1 MRTVEIKTDHNV
13 SIDWELSKVS
23 NRVLAA
29 LIDVVIL
36 VAYNLI
42 MALLLSTAFDSGV
55 DSRGFWYTFYI
66 IIVYLPFFLYT
77 PLMEYFN
84 KGQTLGKMALNIR
97 VVRSNGENADF
108 KSIFT
113 RWLFRPLEFYILIFS
128 GFGVFFILGTAI
140 LDIMFASISKQSQ
153 RLGDLMADTIVV
165 AVKPSKSYALVD
177 VLAIKNDEGHQATY
191 PNVIQFTD
199 EEMLLLR
206 KTINRVYEF
215 KNAET
220 KAFAIEFASHIADR
234 LELQAV
240 PKKRMQFLKT
250 VLDDYIVLTR

>member
-1 MRTVEIKTDHNV
+1 MRSIEIKIDHNV
-13 SIDWELSKVS
+13 SINWELSKVV
-23 NRVLAA
+23 NRMMAA
-29 LIDVVIL
+29 LIDVVVL
-36 VAYNLI
+36 VAYNLT
-42 MALLLSTAFDSGV
+42 MSLLLTSIFDSGI
-55 DSRGFWYTFYI
+55 DSSGFWYAFYI

-84 KGQTLGKMALNIR
+84 KGQTLGKMALSIR

-113 RWLFRPLEFYILIFS
+113 RWLFRPLEFYVLIFS
-128 GFGVFFILGTAI
+128 GFGVLFIVGAAI
-140 LDIMFASISKQSQ
+140 LDIMFASISKQTQ
-153 RLGDLMADTIVV
+153 RLGGLMADTIVV
-165 AVKPSKSYALVD
+165 AVKPSKSYTLKD
-177 VLAIKNDEGHQATY
+177 VLAIKNDVDYHPTY
-191 PNVIQFTD
+191 PNVVQFTG

-206 KTINRVYEF
+206 KTINRVSEF

-220 KAFAIEFASHIADR
+220 KTFAIKFATHIADR

-240 PKKRMQFLKT
+240 SKKRMAFLKT